1 MRPETPGPKMAEIR
15 PMTGVQPEAIDKA
28 DDKGILIIAT
38 TIPAAQ
44 FSWTS
49 WPNGLEFS
57 R

>member
-49 WPNGLEFS
+49 WPNGFEFS